1 MHPFPILGTS
11 LSSYGFSSFPHCPNS
26 PSLACPPLR
35 DVIASNF
42 RSLQAS
48 QVVEDRV
55 LVILS
60 SNRGPCDA
68 FLLRKK
74 CEQHSK
80 VWPKRNEKQVI
91 SQNSEIHCDQIS
103 LLTIGIGTSWVGRC
117 TIYNCLTLWNLMKS
131 LQQSLDDLAFCYKP
145 RARSRLSV
153 V

>member
-1 MHPFPILGTS
+1 MSRQTCKTFKFFKLFPCIPSQFSEHHCHLIASHPFPIAQTA
-11 LSSYGFSSFPHCPNS
+11 PP
-26 PSLACPPLR
+26 LACPPLR

-60 SNRGPCDA
+60 SNRRPCDA
-68 FLLRKK
+68 LLLRKK

-80 VWPKRNEKQVI
+80 VRPKRNEKQVI

-103 LLTIGIGTSWVGRC
+103 LLKIGIGISWVGIC
-117 TIYNCLTLWNLMKS
+117 TIYNCLTS
-131 LQQSLDDLAFCYKP
+131 
-145 RARSRLSV
+145 
-153 V
+153 